1 MKKQSIRFLALFLA
15 VLMVLSGCTA
25 APADGTTQPADATA
39 ETAAES
45 GSKEPKKRGRKPKA
59 EN

>member
-25 APADGTTQPADATA
+25 APADGTTQKADPVIGQESNQTEVIPE
-39 ETAAES
+39 ETTISEE
-45 GSKEPKKRGRKPKA
+45 K
-59 EN
+59 